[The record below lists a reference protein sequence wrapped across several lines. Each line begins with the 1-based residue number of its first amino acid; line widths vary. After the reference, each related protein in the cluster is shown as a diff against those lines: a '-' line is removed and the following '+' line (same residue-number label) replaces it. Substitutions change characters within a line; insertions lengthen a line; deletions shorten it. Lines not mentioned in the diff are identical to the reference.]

1 MSDIKSRSLYV
12 LQIEKPH
19 VQSSDTSGASS
30 NANELNLELDKKEN
44 RKIPNAF
51 IKSIS
56 EFPLSSPILSFG
68 IVDAEVRR
76 YKCNYNDNYLLDDM
90 EEYDEESNSLY
101 CVVIRMYLVQPK
113 SVQECRV
120 LYQPSVPL
128 YTDVGSTLSGSYKD
142 ASVDLPTDNA
152 LDNFNNGNAKLTA
165 ENATKVSSL
174 TSPKSNKSE
183 NLQPTNS
190 INLMTPDSFNS
201 PGTFAKPLLTSIQLN

>member
-1 MSDIKSRSLYV
+1 MSDIKNRGLYV
-12 LQIEKPH
+12 LQIEKPNT
-19 VQSSDTSGASS
+19 QSCNASGSAITGDLS
-30 NANELNLELDKKEN
+30 LDLDKKEN
-44 RKIPNAF
+44 RKPCAF
-51 IKSIS
+51 IKSVS

-90 EEYDEESNSLY
+90 EEYDEENNSLY

-128 YTDVGSTLSGSYKD
+128 YTDVLSTISGSYKD
-142 ASVDLPTDNA
+142 SSIELPTENV
-152 LDNFNNGNAKLTA
+152 LDNFNNVNSKPAT
-165 ENATKVSSL
+165 ENVMKVASL

-183 NLQPTNS
+183 NNIQPTNCM
-190 INLMTPDSFNS
+190 NLLTPDSFNS
-201 PGTFAKPLLTSIQLN
+201 PGKLIFFNRLQ